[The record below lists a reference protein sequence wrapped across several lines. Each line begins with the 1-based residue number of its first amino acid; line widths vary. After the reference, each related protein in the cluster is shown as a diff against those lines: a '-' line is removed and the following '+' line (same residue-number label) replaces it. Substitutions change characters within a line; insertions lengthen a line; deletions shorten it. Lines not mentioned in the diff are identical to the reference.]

1 MAESFYALLIGVDKY
16 KHASD
21 NFPNLPAAKNDVE
34 ALSKTLRDDFTYD
47 CDFILSPTRDSIIKA
62 FKELQDKIKTNKKE
76 ENTVLVYFSGHGAYD
91 PVDRSCAY
99 LCACDTDP
107 SNLPETAVSP
117 KQLQDFV
124 QVLTEHAARVLI
136 ILDACHSAGLI
147 TKASDDTRTSWNSG
161 VTEDYLNCLASGSMV
176 MTSCKENQKSYIL
189 ETNADPRSFF
199 TEHLISGLRKEIDDN
214 GYVWANRLFSYVSRQ
229 LLSDKYTRNKQT
241 PSHKGST
248 EFHIARKRQEIDEV
262 EVHEFL
268 KLPIDDIT
276 HRILKIPSRDNVIG
290 EAFIINT
297 CKFAHRENGR
307 VYHNIQEMVKFLS
320 LYGYNIY
327 YVSSN
332 DTSGIRGKIGNV
344 VDTTKLIFM
353 YVLSEGYTGT
363 DILCSNQDSIN
374 LLSIFKS
381 FKDKNLNVCICID
394 TPTPA
399 NSDTIA
405 NLANTLEQSYPQA
418 LVSFVKDEQL
428 SSESSEGD
436 QDCGNFVKRLLY
448 ELRKKLLEARV
459 SEGNRIVLSAKEIKE
474 TITPNFTILSTSIH
488 NAIRDL
494 CTALPKEADD
504 ILKLFPKPQPYDDP
518 TLNRWL
524 WLTEILPSLSE
535 DLQSDIPDLLQ
546 DFEDHYATADWREY
560 YDELLAKIKDWDQQ
574 LANHTTN
581 TPRIIN
587 MPKQKI
593 MLQLEL
599 SKLLKEIEQIPEQSN
614 IDVSQ
619 IGQLVQSLLQAL
631 EKVQSIAK
639 PIAKRKPRINK
650 HFLVEEE
657 LDARIQ
663 KIVRIAKQRALTQEI
678 YSNLLKLLEKRK
690 AGISEDEQSLI
701 EVRRELAVS
710 KQELSEADKKIKKL
724 ESDLQQIRTDPEQ
737 VIQDL
742 KYKLDKSYKKRQRS
756 VERLKLK
763 YQKNRELVEE
773 NRELVKKNQGWELEV
788 KQQIERIKQLEAQI
802 TMLTQQITELRKQH
816 ETDQAEIAHLQQER
830 DTLTQQITELTT
842 MALAIFSAKDEQIY
856 GLMQFSS
863 LLVQHLSVLQ
873 QTIEE
878 QKKRIDQLTRH
889 WAFRITAVWQEY
901 RFGIVFL
908 VICLFI
914 AIILHLVLN

>member
-1 MAESFYALLIGVDKY
+1 MELL
-16 KHASD
+16 
-21 NFPNLPAAKNDVE
+21 
-34 ALSKTLRDDFTYD
+34 
-47 CDFILSPTRDSIIKA
+47 KA
-62 FKELQDKIKTNKKE
+62 
-76 ENTVLVYFSGHGAYD
+76 
-91 PVDRSCAY
+91 C
-99 LCACDTDP
+99 
-107 SNLPETAVSP
+107 
-117 KQLQDFV
+117 
-124 QVLTEHAARVLI
+124 
-136 ILDACHSAGLI
+136 
-147 TKASDDTRTSWNSG
+147 
-161 VTEDYLNCLASGSMV
+161 
-176 MTSCKENQKSYIL
+176 
-189 ETNADPRSFF
+189 
-199 TEHLISGLRKEIDDN
+199 
-214 GYVWANRLFSYVSRQ
+214 
-229 LLSDKYTRNKQT
+229 
-241 PSHKGST
+241 
-248 EFHIARKRQEIDEV
+248 
-262 EVHEFL
+262 
-268 KLPIDDIT
+268 
-276 HRILKIPSRDNVIG
+276 
-290 EAFIINT
+290 
-297 CKFAHRENGR
+297 
-307 VYHNIQEMVKFLS
+307 
-320 LYGYNIY
+320 
-327 YVSSN
+327 
-332 DTSGIRGKIGNV
+332 
-344 VDTTKLIFM
+344 
-353 YVLSEGYTGT
+353 
-363 DILCSNQDSIN
+363 
-374 LLSIFKS
+374 
-381 FKDKNLNVCICID
+381 
-394 TPTPA
+394 
-399 NSDTIA
+399 
-405 NLANTLEQSYPQA
+405 
-418 LVSFVKDEQL
+418 
-428 SSESSEGD
+428 
-436 QDCGNFVKRLLY
+436 
-448 ELRKKLLEARV
+448 V
-459 SEGNRIVLSAKEIKE
+459 SEGNCIVLSAKKIEE
-474 TITPNFTILSTSIH
+474 TITPNFAILSTSIH

-494 CTALPKEADD
+494 CTALPEEAKD
-504 ILKLFPKPQPYDDP
+504 ILKLFPKPRPYDDP

-535 DLQSDIPDLLQ
+535 DSRSEIPDLLQ
-546 DFEDHYATADWREY
+546 DFEDHYETADWREY
-560 YDELLAKIKDWDQQ
+560 YDNLLAKIKDWDQQ

-587 MPKQKI
+587 TPKQKI

-599 SKLLKEIEQIPEQSN
+599 SKILKEIEQIPEQSD

-631 EKVQSIAK
+631 KKEPVLKKKRSI
-639 PIAKRKPRINK
+639 K
-650 HFLVEEE
+650 HFLAEQE
-657 LDARIQ
+657 LDTQIQ

-678 YSNLLKLLEKRK
+678 YGNLIELLKERK

-701 EVRRELAVS
+701 KVRHELAARE
-710 KQELSEADKKIKKL
+710 QELSEADKKIKKL

-788 KQQIERIKQLEAQI
+788 KQQVERIKQLEAQI

-914 AIILHLVLN
+914 AIILLFIPLK